1 MILKKHFITSFED
14 KKLDKQFRDQ
24 YFSDSIKSLRYA
36 FFLLIFLYSSFGFL
50 DVWMAPV
57 DYFKFWA
64 IRLTVSLLMM
74 IVIFLSF
81 QQSFKKYWQIAI
93 SICYVIGGLGIVLM
107 LKELPTAYTYNSGL
121 MLVFMSGYLFIKL
134 RFIYAFISSM
144 VVFTT
149 YNFVVGLSIQDPHLI
164 LINNNFFYL
173 GANIVGCFIS
183 YNLEQYQRKMFLNGC
198 NLAKQRKDLERNN
211 QLLEFKVKRR
221 TESLLQKNNE
231 LATIIKSSEVEA
243 LKPHNAHLYKEEIL
257 NNIKS
262 DYLSTIG
269 HDIRTPLNA
278 ISGFSAL
285 LMDPNI
291 EDESRIKYVDFLS
304 KGISQ
309 MVALAKEIQIVGQL
323 NTSSLNIQQETI
335 SLHHFLVEIKT
346 TLQTQSADLL
356 DFTIE
361 EPPFKVLSIYQDKA
375 KIQFILE
382 QLIKKIILDFQVK
395 KITISYQLVE
405 SQFEFIIQYP
415 SSKGK
420 GILNFQTLTATD
432 ILLAQ
437 IKGVLTHHQLNDF
450 FMNTIFSIP
459 YKEGKISIHELA
471 PEILSIADNKNVVSN
486 FKHTILIAEDNDLN
500 FNFFNI
506 VLGSSYIIHRAING
520 IEAINLFIKLNP
532 DLILMDIKMPVMG
545 GIEATKRIKYLSLKT
560 PIIALTAFDIQNAD
574 ATAFSDYIVKPIS
587 AEELLSKVRIQLAP
601 LD

>member
-1 MILKKHFITSFED
+1 MILRKLFITSFKD
-14 KKLDKQFRDQ
+14 KEIDKQFRDQ
-24 YFSDSIKSLRYA
+24 YYTDSIKQLRYA
-36 FFLLIFLYSSFGFL
+36 FLLLILLYSSFGFL

-57 DYFKFWA
+57 DCFKFWA
-64 IRLTVSLLMM
+64 IRLIVSLLMV

-121 MLVFMSGYLFIKL
+121 MLVFMSGYIFIKL
-134 RFIYAFISSM
+134 RFIYAFFSSM
-144 VVFTT
+144 IVFIT
-149 YNFVVGLSIQDPHLI
+149 YNLVVGLSIQDSHLI

-198 NLAKQRKDLERNN
+198 NLAKQQKSLERNN

-231 LATIIKSSEVEA
+231 LASVIKSRETEVSEAKDE
-243 LKPHNAHLYKEEIL
+243 HLYKQEIL

-262 DYLSTIG
+262 EYLSTIG

-323 NTSSLNIQQETI
+323 NTSNLSIQQETI
-335 SLHHFLVEIKT
+335 SLHHFLLEIKT
-346 TLQTQSADLL
+346 TVQNQSAEFI

-361 EPPFKVLSIYQDKA
+361 EPPFKVLSIFQDKA

-382 QLIKKIILDFQVK
+382 QLIKKIILDFHVK
-395 KITISYQLVE
+395 KITISYQLVK
-405 SQFEFIIQYP
+405 SQFDFIIQYP
-415 SSKGK
+415 YSKSK
-420 GILNFQTLTATD
+420 EILDRETLTPTD
-432 ILLAQ
+432 ILSAQ
-437 IKGVLTHHQLNDF
+437 INGIITHHPLNDF
-450 FMNTIFSIP
+450 LMNTIFSIP
-459 YKEGKISIHELA
+459 FKEGKINIQELA
-471 PEILSIADNKNVVSN
+471 PKVTLINDNNNVVPK

-506 VLGSSYIIHRAING
+506 VLGSSYIIHRAITG
-520 IEAINLFIKLNP
+520 IEAIDLFIKLNP

-545 GIEATKRIKYLSLKT
+545 GVEATKRIKYLSLKT
-560 PIIALTAFDIQNAD
+560 PIIALTAFDLQNAD
-574 ATAFSDYIVKPIS
+574 ATTFSDYIVKPIS
-587 AEELLSKVRIQLAP
+587 AEDLLSKVRKQLAP